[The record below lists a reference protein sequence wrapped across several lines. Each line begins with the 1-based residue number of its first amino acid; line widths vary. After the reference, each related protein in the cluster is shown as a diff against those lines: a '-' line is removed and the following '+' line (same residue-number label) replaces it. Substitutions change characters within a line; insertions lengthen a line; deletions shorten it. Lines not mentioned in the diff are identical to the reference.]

1 MGFILTILYDLMG
14 FCGIYPFNIYM
25 VEICIDGPLSSMNS
39 LLKKKILIHSYVDFA
54 EGGQVMFE

>member
-14 FCGIYPFNIYM
+14 FCGIYPFNIDM

-39 LLKKKILIHSYVDFA
+39 LLKKKYLFIVMLILQRV
-54 EGGQVMFE
+54 VK

>member
-14 FCGIYPFNIYM
+14 FCGIYPFNIDM

-39 LLKKKILIHSYVDFA
+39 LFKKKYLFIVMLILQRV
-54 EGGQVMFE
+54 VK

>member
-14 FCGIYPFNIYM
+14 FCGIYPFNIDM

-39 LLKKKILIHSYVDFA
+39 L
-54 EGGQVMFE
+54 